1 MVKIFVAVN
10 GYYGVSRNQ
19 VFLFLISI
27 AFKNY
32 NVEHELGRF

>member
-1 MVKIFVAVN
+1 MVKIFVAV

-32 NVEHELGRF
+32 NVEHELGIF